1 MHSVSTADTWDG
13 PSKGSVHSARRQEA
27 SHRVNADRALAFDEK
42 RFGELLYERL
52 RFSKEQVS
60 AVIEALDESMVPSS
74 EQVKTKIFADVFL
87 YLLLRRNGTDFSVVK
102 MWCFHFFEE
111 KHYLENVI
119 ISRNSIQILWVALLL
134 ACTPDR
140 LLIASAVS
148 TLGGTDAVDAV
159 GVDGRFI
166 AFAGGRRG
174 PESESSC

>member
-1 MHSVSTADTWDG
+1 MSTADTWDG

-27 SHRVNADRALAFDEK
+27 SRRVNADRALAFDEK

-52 RFSKEQVS
+52 RLSKEQVS
-60 AVIEALDESMVPSS
+60 AVIEALDECMVPSS

-87 YLLLRRNGTDFSVVK
+87 YLLLRRNGTDFSVIK

-134 ACTPDR
+134 TCTPDR
-140 LLIASAVS
+140 LFIASAVS

-159 GVDGRFI
+159 GVDGRFV
-166 AFAGGRRG
+166 AFAGRRQGG
-174 PESESSC
+174 PESES